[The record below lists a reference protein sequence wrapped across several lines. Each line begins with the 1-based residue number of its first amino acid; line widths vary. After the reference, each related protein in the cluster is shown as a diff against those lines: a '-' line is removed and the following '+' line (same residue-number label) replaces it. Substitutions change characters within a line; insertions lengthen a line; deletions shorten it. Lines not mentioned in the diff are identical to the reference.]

1 MQAQKSVPFV
11 AARII
16 VLAFALLAALL
27 LASTAGYLIRGGSL
41 STTSTVAAPATI
53 HFQQMTDNQMERAQV
68 RAEASPTLTSPF
80 GVGH

>member
-1 MQAQKSVPFV
+1 MQVQRSVPFV
-11 AARII
+11 TARII

-27 LASTAGYLIRGGSL
+27 LASVAGYLLRGGSP
-41 STTSTVAAPATI
+41 STTSAVAAPATV

-68 RAEASPTLTSPF
+68 RAQASPKLTSPF